1 MQKYELAEKLKT
13 TKAFKLNLKFA
24 EFSDIC
30 ACLISLKLKLFPMPE
45 IIIASLSLLLL
56 LVMLI
61 ILLRQKNKDV
71 DLNPVLSRLDFIEKN
86 NQRFEQEINN
96 EFRENRAELA
106 ANLKN
111 FQEQFLETLREINRS
126 QQEQMKNISETSR
139 QSIFN
144 LNQTLEEKLSLLT
157 NKNEESSRIGRQEL
171 AQNLKGL
178 NEEIQRKLSDLG
190 KAQKEQND
198 AEVAQLEKSL
208 RQFQEAFSQ
217 NVKAFNDL
225 QREKFGDLEKKQ
237 AELITSTE
245 LKLEKMREIVYEKLQ
260 KTLETR
266 LGQSFELVSKQLE
279 SVQKGLGEMQ
289 TLANDVGGLK
299 RVLSNVKTRGVLG
312 EIQLG
317 NILEQI
323 LAPEQY
329 ETNVKTKRSSGDH
342 VEFAIKLPGRDD
354 EGGSVYLPMD
364 AKFPQEAYHLLQIAY
379 DEGNMAKVDEAV
391 KVLTRSIRLF
401 AKDIRDKYL
410 DPPYTTDFGIM
421 FLPIEGLYAEVIRH
435 TDLVEQLQR
444 EFKIIVTGPTTLA
457 AILNSLQM
465 GFKTLA
471 IQKRSSEVWRILGEV
486 KTEFGK
492 FGDVLKKAQQK
503 ITEANTEIDR
513 LVTTRTNVLTRKL
526 RAVQELPAADENKLI
541 DEGLL
546 FDEDQEA

>member
-1 MQKYELAEKLKT
+1 
-13 TKAFKLNLKFA
+13 
-24 EFSDIC
+24 
-30 ACLISLKLKLFPMPE
+30 MPE

-56 LVMLI
+56 LVILMM
-61 ILLRQKNKDV
+61 LLRHKNKDF
-71 DLNPVLSRLDFIEKN
+71 DLNPLLSRLDFIEKN

-157 NKNEESSRIGRQEL
+157 NKNEESSRMGRQEL
-171 AQNLKGL
+171 AQNLKVL

-245 LKLEKMREIVYEKLQ
+245 LKLEKMRETVDEKLQ

-266 LGQSFELVSKQLE
+266 LGKSFELVSKQLE

-342 VEFAIKLPGRDD
+342 VEFAIKLPGRDED
-354 EGGSVYLPMD
+354 GGSVYLPID
-364 AKFPQEAYHLLQIAY
+364 AKFPQEAYHLLQTAY

-391 KVLTRSIRLF
+391 KILVRSIKTF

-421 FLPIEGLYAEVIRH
+421 FLPIEGLYAEV
-435 TDLVEQLQR
+435 
-444 EFKIIVTGPTTLA
+444 
-457 AILNSLQM
+457 
-465 GFKTLA
+465 
-471 IQKRSSEVWRILGEV
+471 
-486 KTEFGK
+486 
-492 FGDVLKKAQQK
+492 
-503 ITEANTEIDR
+503 
-513 LVTTRTNVLTRKL
+513 
-526 RAVQELPAADENKLI
+526 
-541 DEGLL
+541 
-546 FDEDQEA
+546 